1 MFRIVAV
8 LFGIAFIYIG
18 AAGFLPSV
26 TSNAAFLGMLDISRM
41 LGMVYIASGVLAI
54 MAVTSIRFTKLYF
67 LLAGVVYIVGSIFGF
82 VHNGDLMIM
91 HVNTADNYFHLGVG
105 IVTLLLGFCAYKRK

>member
-1 MFRIVAV
+1 MFRILAV

-26 TSNAAFLGMLDISRM
+26 TSNAAFLSMLDISRM

-54 MAVTSIRFTKLYF
+54 MAATGMKLTKLYF
-67 LLAGVVYIVGSIFGF
+67 LLVGFVYIAGSIVGF

-91 HVNTADNYFHLGVG
+91 HVNTADNYFHLGIG
-105 IVTLLLGFCAYKRK
+105 IVSLLIGCYVYKRN